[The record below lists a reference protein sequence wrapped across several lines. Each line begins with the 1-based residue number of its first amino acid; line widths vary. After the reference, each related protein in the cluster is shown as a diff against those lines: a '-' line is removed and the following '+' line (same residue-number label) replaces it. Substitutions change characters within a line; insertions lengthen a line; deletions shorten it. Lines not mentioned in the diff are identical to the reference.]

1 MATERDHL
9 AQAMRHIAQAEDRV
23 RDQRAVVERLA
34 TRGQDTLM
42 AEILLQTMQ
51 TSLDRMNEHH
61 ATIERAI
68 SAGRKY
74 QCADV

>member
-1 MATERDHL
+1 
-9 AQAMRHIAQAEDRV
+9 
-23 RDQRAVVERLA
+23 
-34 TRGQDTLM
+34 M